1 MKSVIKSQFC
11 FHRKANDMNL
21 NNKIVQIKGMFLVL
35 NDNSIIKFNDNLYNE
50 LVLNQINMRVNK
62 SVILLLFSSVF
73 SFTIPFRLDISL
85 FSCRINCTNC
95 TWC

>member
-11 FHRKANDMNL
+11 FHRKANDMNS
-21 NNKIVQIKGMFLVL
+21 NNKMVQIKGMFLVL

-62 SVILLLFSSVF
+62 SVILLLFSSMF

-85 FSCRINCTNC
+85 FSCRINCTTC